1 MQLLAPRRWIL
12 GLAVLASTL
21 TATAQDAFASRRSLP
36 RPTLGAPIELPEKPR
51 VTLGAPQPIAWVQN
65 VAEPAA
71 TTLTRVSLGD
81 PEPVRRSEVPCVDAL
96 KGLDICQLN
105 AIFAEGEVVAP
116 PVGYARGIILVFS
129 DCYYRCPRLSAC
141 LSGAVWKGKHFDAC
155 GGYVNQFLGVRAI
168 SSTVRSGPSWF
179 DGKPCVILDYPDGT
193 PVFGDMR
200 DEVRRVGPDVYLARV
215 YNRCTC
221 EFRGYIV
228 LHPTC
233 RSCCGR

>member
-1 MQLLAPRRWIL
+1 MQLVAPSRWMI
-12 GLAVLASTL
+12 GVTFLASTL
-21 TATAQDAFASRRSLP
+21 TASAQDRQVPPRTLP
-36 RPTLGAPIELPEKPR
+36 RPILGAPIEVPEKPR
-51 VTLGAPQPIAWVQN
+51 VMLSDPEPIVRAQF
-65 VAEPAA
+65 VAEPA
-71 TTLTRVSLGD
+71 TKPRVSLGD
-81 PEPVRRSEVPCVDAL
+81 PEPARRNEVPCVDAL
-96 KGLDICQLN
+96 KGLDMCQLN
-105 AIFAEGEVVAP
+105 AIFADGEVVAP
-116 PVGYARGIILVFS
+116 PVGYARGTILVFS

-141 LSGAVWKGKHFDAC
+141 FSGAVWKGKHFDAC

-193 PVFGDMR
+193 PIFGDMR

-228 LHPTC
+228 LSPTC
-233 RSCCGR
+233 RSCCGK